1 VRSWHL
7 GRASSVSRPLGV
19 GLVTCLVASCGAGA
33 PALIF
38 PGTPN
43 HVQLGVARTH
53 KGDGWSIGMEGT
65 ICLDKPGSVE
75 VTGVSLIRPH
85 GVRVI
90 GFGVRPNQNWKLTA
104 PGTSEFLG
112 EVRTPL
118 RGMGYTG
125 RTVDAVCN
133 LKTAAGY
140 ELAVRLL
147 KTTSNEAGA
156 AAWKVSYV
164 SNDGSRGTLMI
175 PFAVK
180 LCRESSADAK
190 PCRRSPL

>member
-1 VRSWHL
+1 M
-7 GRASSVSRPLGV
+7 GRASIVSKPLGA
-19 GLVTCLVASCGAGA
+19 GLVTCLMASCGAEV
-33 PALIF
+33 PALVF
-38 PGTPN
+38 PSTPN
-43 HVQLGVARTH
+43 PVQLGVARTH

-75 VTGVSLIRPH
+75 VTGVSLVRPH

-90 GFGVRPNQNWKLTA
+90 GFGLRPNQNWKQTA
-104 PGTSEFLG
+104 PPGTSEFLG

-118 RGMGYTG
+118 RRMGYTG

-164 SNDGSRGTLMI
+164 SNQGSRGTLMI
-175 PFAVK
+175 PFALK
-180 LCRESSADAK
+180 LCRERSADAK
-190 PCRRSPL
+190 SCRRSPL